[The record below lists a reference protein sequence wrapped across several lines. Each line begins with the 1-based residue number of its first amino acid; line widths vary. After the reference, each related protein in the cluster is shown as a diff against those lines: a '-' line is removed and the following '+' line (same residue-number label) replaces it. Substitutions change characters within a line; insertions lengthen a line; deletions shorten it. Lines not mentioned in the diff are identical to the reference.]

1 MLEMH
6 KRYGDI
12 VRIAPDEL
20 AFSHPDAWQDIMGHQ
35 KGKPEFP
42 KANWFY
48 RPMEDQA
55 GHVVNESRAQHGRLR
70 RQMAHGFSEKA
81 MRDQEPMIRG
91 YVDILLQRLHEFCE
105 SGTPVILSDWYNYA
119 TFDIIGDLAFGE
131 PFGCLQGSNLDG
143 WIKGI
148 FDAGRFG
155 IILQALSFYPSVKR
169 VLLSMV
175 PASMTEAREKHKR
188 FTEQK
193 MMRRMEKE
201 EGRPDLIEGLLRKRE
216 ELVSFQLYT
225 YLSSLRITTDLCQN
239 LGIDE
244 LIANAEILIIGGSE
258 TTASLLSGVTYL
270 LLTNPIPHQK
280 LKEEVR
286 AVFQSQEEIDLIS
299 VSKLPYMLACLD
311 EAMRMYPPIANGLPR
326 VCPEGGAKV
335 IGEYVPAN
343 VSLIRCSYYMSIPA
357 NGIFQDF
364 CFCSPMGT
372 LSTRRVFQGPQHI
385 PSREI
390 PR

>member
-35 KGKPEFP
+35 KGKPEFS

-55 GHVVNESRAQHGRLR
+55 CHVVNESREQHGRLR

-91 YVDILLQRLHEFCE
+91 YVDIFLDRLHEFCE
-105 SGTPVILSDWYNYA
+105 SGTPVVLSDWYNYA

-148 FDAGRFG
+148 FDAGRLG
-155 IILQALSFYPSVKR
+155 IVLQALSFYPSVKR
-169 VLLSMV
+169 TLLSMV
-175 PASMTEAREKHKR
+175 PASMTEAHEKHKK

-216 ELVSFQLYT
+216 ELVSFQLF
-225 YLSSLRITTDLCQN
+225 SLRITTD
-239 LGIDE
+239 
-244 LIANAEILIIGGSE
+244 
-258 TTASLLSGVTYL
+258 
-270 LLTNPIPHQK
+270 
-280 LKEEVR
+280 
-286 AVFQSQEEIDLIS
+286 
-299 VSKLPYMLACLD
+299 
-311 EAMRMYPPIANGLPR
+311 
-326 VCPEGGAKV
+326 
-335 IGEYVPAN
+335 
-343 VSLIRCSYYMSIPA
+343 RC
-357 NGIFQDF
+357 
-364 CFCSPMGT
+364 
-372 LSTRRVFQGPQHI
+372 
-385 PSREI
+385 
-390 PR
+390 